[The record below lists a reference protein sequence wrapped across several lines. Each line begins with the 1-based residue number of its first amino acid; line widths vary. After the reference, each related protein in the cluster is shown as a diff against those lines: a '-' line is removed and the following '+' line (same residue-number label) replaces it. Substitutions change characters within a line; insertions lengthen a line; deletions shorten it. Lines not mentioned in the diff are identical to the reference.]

1 MDGFKE
7 RLKNSIRF
15 QLAWSLSVAI
25 VITALA
31 AGAFSFYSAFQEA
44 HELQDDIL
52 RQAAA
57 LVQHQPVA
65 ALSLMDLTGDR
76 GRAHDTD
83 PESNLIVQSLSED
96 AAKSGLPIPA
106 ALKDG
111 WHTLQINE
119 TSYRVLIKTMANGQ
133 RIAVSQE
140 TKVRDEI
147 AQDSSIRTILPLL
160 ILVPILLLVVTDLVR
175 KMLRPVTR
183 LAAEVDGRSEHDL
196 TVLHTHHLPS
206 EISPFVAAINRLL
219 GRVGESVENQRRFVA
234 DAAHELRSP
243 LTALSLQAERV
254 EAAPMSDEARQR
266 LITLRQGIDRGRNLL
281 EQLLGLARAQSAT
294 NEPSQPVSVQKIY
307 RHVLEDLI
315 PQAEAKRIDIGIEG
329 KEDAQ
334 VRASELDMI
343 TLVKNLVDNAIRYT
357 PAGGRVDLGIRTAQG
372 YAVLNIK
379 DTGPGIPLS
388 ERERIFDAFYR
399 TLGNEQNGSGLGLAI
414 VQAIAKRIGA
424 EIHLD
429 FSNATTETGLNVM
442 VVVPQD
448 VPTSAASA

>member
-1 MDGFKE
+1 M
-7 RLKNSIRF
+7 
-15 QLAWSLSVAI
+15 
-25 VITALA
+25 
-31 AGAFSFYSAFQEA
+31 
-44 HELQDDIL
+44 
-52 RQAAA
+52 
-57 LVQHQPVA
+57 
-65 ALSLMDLTGDR
+65 
-76 GRAHDTD
+76 
-83 PESNLIVQSLSED
+83 
-96 AAKSGLPIPA
+96 
-106 ALKDG
+106 
-111 WHTLQINE
+111 
-119 TSYRVLIKTMANGQ
+119 
-133 RIAVSQE
+133 
-140 TKVRDEI
+140 
-147 AQDSSIRTILPLL
+147 
-160 ILVPILLLVVTDLVR
+160 
-175 KMLRPVTR
+175 
-183 LAAEVDGRSEHDL
+183 
-196 TVLHTHHLPS
+196 
-206 EISPFVAAINRLL
+206 
-219 GRVGESVENQRRFVA
+219 
-234 DAAHELRSP
+234 
-243 LTALSLQAERV
+243 
-254 EAAPMSDEARQR
+254 
-266 LITLRQGIDRGRNLL
+266 L